1 MEPTGLLRPR
11 VSRETRLL
19 LATVLISLAA
29 LWVLARMRFPDRP
42 VTANPVPP
50 LLTQLEPQPVFDDLA
65 SEVFQLEPKIVPAL
79 VALGV
84 QRAGP
89 GGGFVPDVVPA
100 LRFQTELAVA
110 FLGTA
115 PYSTIDGASFI
126 GRDAGSGLAVVN
138 VPPSGAPPPLVWLP
152 QRLRYPRYMIA
163 TAVSP
168 AGVSL
173 RPVFIG
179 PLLATDSPVWS
190 APVWAIPPEVVLPA
204 GTFIFTTSGA
214 IVGLVFEEAH
224 GTVIVPADTV
234 LAAAERLLTVEQKEG
249 GTLGVDVQALTPA
262 IGAAAAVAAGVVV
275 TWVDPQGPAA
285 GKLAPTDIVEA
296 LGGDAMSTPAHWRA
310 RVSRITS
317 EETITIRIRRGGETV
332 EVELV
337 AAAAAAA
344 APADRPTLGLT
355 LRARAPLGAEITGV
369 EQGSIA
375 ARTGLQVG
383 DLITRIGE
391 VAAPTPAAVNGAFA
405 ALPDEGAVLAAVTR
419 GDRHL
424 VVALVK
430 P

>member
-1 MEPTGLLRPR
+1 MEPTGLPRPR

-65 SEVFQLEPKIVPAL
+65 SEVFQLEPRIVPAL
-79 VALGV
+79 VGLGV
-84 QRAGP
+84 QRAGA
-89 GGGFVPDVVPA
+89 GGGFVLDVVPA
-100 LRFQTELAVA
+100 MRFQNERAVA
-110 FLGTA
+110 LLGTA

-126 GRDAGSGLAVVN
+126 ARDAGSGLAVVN
-138 VPPSGAPPPLVWLP
+138 VPPSSASPPFVWLP
-152 QRLRYPRYMIA
+152 QRLQYPRYMIA
-163 TAVSP
+163 TAVSA

-190 APVWAIPPEVVLPA
+190 APVWTIPPEVVLPA

-262 IGAAAAVAAGVVV
+262 IGAAAAVSSGVVV

-317 EETITIRIRRGGETV
+317 EETVTVRIRRGGETV

-344 APADRPTLGLT
+344 PEDRPTLGLT
-355 LRARAPLGAEITGV
+355 LRARPRVGAEITGV

-375 ARTGLQVG
+375 ARAGLQVG

-391 VAAPTPAAVNGAFA
+391 VAAPAPAAVNGAFA
-405 ALPDEGAVLAAVTR
+405 ALPPDGAVLAAVTR